1 MDRIV
6 QDNSIKI
13 IFDNDNKIEL
23 NSNNP
28 DLNNFVSKVVEL
40 KDTCNF
46 ENLEVET
53 DNPDFDKEGF
63 KSIVITSIKSFLKDI
78 EINEEEL
85 NKALNCINNVK
96 DKN

>member
-28 DLNNFVSKVVEL
+28 DLNNFISKVVEL

-53 DNPDFDKEGF
+53 DYPDFD
-63 KSIVITSIKSFLKDI
+63 
-78 EINEEEL
+78 NE
-85 NKALNCINNVK
+85 
-96 DKN
+96 